1 MLVPRPI
8 QSISSVLRYS
18 GFFREGKVEGCAL
31 SGLRLDPDPPAQPL
45 QNLLANGQSDS
56 GALELV
62 SPVQPLEKNE
72 DPLKVLRFNPQ
83 AIVPHGKDPFIATV
97 FRGGDMYLREFG
109 TAVF

>member
-56 GALELV
+56 GTLELFL
-62 SPVQPLEKNE
+62 PVQPLEKDE
-72 DPLKVLRFNPQ
+72 DLFKVLRVNSHP
-83 AIVPHGKDPFIATV
+83 IVSHGKDPFLATV
-97 FRGGDMYLREFG
+97 FRGRDVYLRDFR
-109 TAVF
+109 